1 MGLLDFVTILHGED
15 HETDISAQQDKE
27 EEDPRVPGP
36 LPDQER
42 TRSATPQTGQGT
54 QTIGS
59 VSFRRSRRLTKR
71 PQFLS
76 CYRWGRRYFSPSFLA
91 YVLPHEI
98 GGQGWRL
105 GTAVSKKIGS
115 APQRN
120 RVKRLIREVFRLHQQ
135 DFDLD
140 ADVVVIPKRGID
152 PGALTFDQVDKEL
165 TGLMHRAEQG
175 LSRYSD
181 TKKPSNTPA

>member
-1 MGLLDFVTILHGED
+1 M
-15 HETDISAQQDKE
+15 
-27 EEDPRVPGP
+27 
-36 LPDQER
+36 
-42 TRSATPQTGQGT
+42 
-54 QTIGS
+54 
-59 VSFRRSRRLTKR
+59 SR
-71 PQFLS
+71 
-76 CYRWGRRYFSPSFLA
+76 
-91 YVLPHEI
+91 
-98 GGQGWRL
+98 
-105 GTAVSKKIGS
+105 KIGS

-152 PGALTFDQVDKEL
+152 PNALTFDQVEKEL
-165 TGLMHRAEQG
+165 TGLMRRAEQS